1 MIRFNNIKV
10 REDFSDDELL
20 VFLCQKEKLF
30 LENVKD
36 WYIVKKSIDARN
48 KNDVFYNYTID
59 MEYDGEYDLKG
70 VVHIEKEQLE
80 EIIIKRK
87 SKDRPIIIGCGPA
100 GLFCALTLIENG
112 IKPIIFEQGSMI
124 DERRKDVEEF
134 RKNRNLKILSNV
146 QFGEGG
152 AGTFSDGKLTTGIN
166 SSFCN
171 RVLNTFYKFGAP
183 KEILYINKPHIGTD
197 NLINVIKNMREYIK
211 SLGGEFHFNE
221 KIKDF
226 IIENGEV
233 SGVIGKDKYYSDTV
247 VLAIGHSARDTF
259 YKLYECGVAMEKK
272 NFSVGVR
279 IEHKQSMINESQYG
293 NKTKLKLPPAEYKL
307 VYHGKE
313 RSCYSFC
320 MCPGGYVMAS
330 SSEEDSIVTNGMS
343 EFKRD
348 GENANSALLVNVLTS
363 DLGDNP
369 LSGIEFQT
377 KLEREAFILG
387 GNNYNAPVQ
396 RVEDFIINR
405 KSTFIGEVK
414 PTYLPGVN
422 LCNLNDILPNFV
434 SDTLKEGII
443 YFDKKI
449 KGFASNDAI
458 LTGVE
463 TRSSSPVR
471 IIRNEDFICNIE
483 GLYPC
488 GEGPGYAGGIMSAAV
503 DGIKCAIKI
512 LEKDK

>member
-1 MIRFNNIKV
+1 
-10 REDFSDDELL
+10 
-20 VFLCQKEKLF
+20 
-30 LENVKD
+30 
-36 WYIVKKSIDARN
+36 
-48 KNDVFYNYTID
+48 
-59 MEYDGEYDLKG
+59 
-70 VVHIEKEQLE
+70 
-80 EIIIKRK
+80 
-87 SKDRPIIIGCGPA
+87 
-100 GLFCALTLIENG
+100 
-112 IKPIIFEQGSMI
+112 
-124 DERRKDVEEF
+124 
-134 RKNRNLKILSNV
+134 
-146 QFGEGG
+146 
-152 AGTFSDGKLTTGIN
+152 
-166 SSFCN
+166 
-171 RVLNTFYKFGAP
+171 
-183 KEILYINKPHIGTD
+183 
-197 NLINVIKNMREYIK
+197 
-211 SLGGEFHFNE
+211 
-221 KIKDF
+221 
-226 IIENGEV
+226 
-233 SGVIGKDKYYSDTV
+233 
-247 VLAIGHSARDTF
+247 
-259 YKLYECGVAMEKK
+259 
-272 NFSVGVR
+272 
-279 IEHKQSMINESQYG
+279 
-293 NKTKLKLPPAEYKL
+293 
-307 VYHGKE
+307 
-313 RSCYSFC
+313 
-320 MCPGGYVMAS
+320 MAS